1 MTDTRCGYEGDRDEA
16 LIAYL
21 YDDDDIAPIDRSS
34 FEAHVAACGQCR
46 AELDEL
52 RGVRAHL
59 SRWTP
64 PLPERRPST
73 VDPRPSTAKS
83 RLAHSWREIP
93 AWAQVAAA
101 MLVLGISAGVANL
114 NVHYDRDG
122 LTVRTGWSKPAVAS
136 NDPSVGRDFSR
147 AESAGEAQLKLRP
160 TNAGPANDHA
170 PWRDDLA
177 ALERQLRRELRSSAV
192 SMPTAATRA
201 ASTSA
206 MSNDEMI
213 RRVRELIAASERRQ
227 QSELALRVASVAR
240 DVNAARAGD
249 LARIEQTLGMLQTST
264 GAELMKQRQQMVNY
278 LTQVSLRR

>member
-1 MTDTRCGYEGDRDEA
+1 MTDTRCGYKGDRDEA

-21 YDDDDIAPIDRSS
+21 YDDIAPIDRSS
-34 FEAHVAACGQCR
+34 FEAHVAGCGQCR

-73 VDPRPSTAKS
+73 LDPPPSTAKS

-122 LTVRTGWSKPAVAS
+122 VTVRTGWSKPAVAS

-147 AESAGEAQLKLRP
+147 AESAGEAQLKLRSAN
-160 TNAGPANDHA
+160 TGPANDPA

-177 ALERQLRRELRSSAV
+177 ALERQLRSELRSSGLA
-192 SMPTAATRA
+192 SHASGARA
-201 ASTSA
+201 ID
-206 MSNDEMI
+206 DEFM
-213 RRVRELIAASERRQ
+213 RRVRALIDQSARRQ
-227 QSELALRVASVAR
+227 QNELALRVTEVLR
-240 DVNAARAGD
+240 DVKGQRNMD
-249 LARIEQTLGMLQTST
+249 LLRISQALGAVQNRQYTT
-264 GAELMKQRQQMVNY
+264 ANELLKNRTDINY
-278 LTQVSLRR
+278 LAILASQRPQ

>member
-1 MTDTRCGYEGDRDEA
+1 MTDTRCGYKGDRDEA

-21 YDDDDIAPIDRSS
+21 YDDIAPIDRSS

-73 VDPRPSTAKS
+73 VDPRPSTVKS
-83 RLAHSWREIP
+83 RLSHSWREIP

-114 NVHYDRDG
+114 NVHYDRNG
-122 LTVRTGWSKPAVAS
+122 VTVRTGWSKPAVAS

-147 AESAGEAQLKLRP
+147 AESAGGAQLKLRP
-160 TNAGPANDHA
+160 TNTGAANDHV

-177 ALERQLRRELRSSAV
+177 ALERQLRSELRSSGLAAHPSGARV
-192 SMPTAATRA
+192 SD
-201 ASTSA
+201 
-206 MSNDEMI
+206 DEFL
-213 RRVRELIAASERRQ
+213 RRVRALIDQSERRQ
-227 QSELALRVASVAR
+227 QSELALRVTEVLR
-240 DVNAARAGD
+240 DVKGQRNMD
-249 LARIEQTLGMLQTST
+249 LVRISQALGAVQNRQYTT
-264 GAELMKQRQQMVNY
+264 TNELLKNRTDINY
-278 LTQVSLRR
+278 LAILASQRPQ